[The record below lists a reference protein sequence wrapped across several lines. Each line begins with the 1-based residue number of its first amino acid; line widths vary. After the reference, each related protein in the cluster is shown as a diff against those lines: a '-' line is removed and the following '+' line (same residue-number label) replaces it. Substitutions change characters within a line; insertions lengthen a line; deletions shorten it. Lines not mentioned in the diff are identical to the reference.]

1 MSTSEL
7 AQDEVST
14 AEPTLSPPLTGDP
27 LVLGLPCFIAGS
39 IALGLYLVGFV
50 PAAAAGATLAILI
63 TTTGLGLLISA
74 VWAAGIGQSLVSSV
88 LGIFAGFWFSY
99 AALVLGLTHNW
110 FGVVAADVVRTQELF
125 LTAWVL
131 TIFLLLIATPRLP
144 SAFSLLFAL
153 VDLALVLVLLATINT
168 STGLQKFGG
177 IVVFAFA
184 LVGAYLFVNVASLA
198 TGGKALPL
206 GKPLMR

>member
-1 MSTSEL
+1 M
-7 AQDEVST
+7 
-14 AEPTLSPPLTGDP
+14 
-27 LVLGLPCFIAGS
+27 
-39 IALGLYLVGFV
+39 
-50 PAAAAGATLAILI
+50 AILI

-74 VWAAGIGQSLVSSV
+74 IWAAGIGQSLVSAV

-99 AALVLGLTHNW
+99 SALVLGLTHNW

-125 LTAWVL
+125 LTAWVV

-144 SAFSLLFAL
+144 LAFSLLFAL
-153 VDLALVLVLLATINT
+153 VDLALLLVLLSTINA
-168 STGLQKFGG
+168 STGLQKLAG

-184 LVGAYLFVNVASLA
+184 LVGAYLFVHVASLA

-206 GKPLMR
+206 GKPLMSG